1 MKKFSFLFFAVGVLF
16 FIGGAVF
23 FVGGEKGERE
33 VRWESGVLFFSGEE
47 GGDVG
52 RGGEGAEEEI
62 AAAGRRLAEAEIE
75 MRVFLE
81 KLETA
86 RQTIE
91 EAIVM
96 VREQKEN
103 YDFAFERYEKLM
115 PLVETG
121 ALEPL
126 AASQIQ
132 SAYISAR
139 AAFAQAK
146 FLLSQAVRDFGSEE
160 GRRLRHAQLQ
170 RKIEAAKAGLQK
182 GEILPKAGGV
192 KEAVVVAYFPEEE
205 GAKILLGDEIEV
217 VFAVLGEKPVRAKA
231 VEVFRVSGV
240 PGWKVKALCVEEPP
254 FSDVGKEGVLPC
266 RVRVVN
272 WGREGEREREK
283 SGKRKREG

>member
-33 VRWESGVLFFSGEE
+33 GRWESGVLFFSGEE
-47 GGDVG
+47 GGDVA
-52 RGGEGAEEEI
+52 GEGAEEEI
-62 AAAGRRLAEAEIE
+62 AAAGRRLAEAETE

-86 RQTIE
+86 RQTID

-160 GRRLRHAQLQ
+160 GRKLRHAQLQ

-192 KEAVVVAYFPEEE
+192 KEAVVIAYFPEEE
-205 GAKILLGDEIEV
+205 GAKLLLGDEIEV
-217 VFAVLGEKPVRAKA
+217 VFAVLGEKPARAKV
-231 VEVFRVSGV
+231 VEVFRVPGV
-240 PGWKVKALCVEEPP
+240 PGWKMKALCVEEPP
-254 FSDVGKEGVLPC
+254 FSDVAKEGALPC

-272 WGREGEREREK
+272 LGEGRGKREK
-283 SGKRKREG
+283 W